1 MLFDREPTTPTVP
14 ESARNMLRNKK
25 IVIRQSPTTANLMMS
40 RNFDLP

>member
-1 MLFDREPTTPTVP
+1 MLFDREPRTPTIP
-14 ESARNMLRNKK
+14 ESARNMQRNKK